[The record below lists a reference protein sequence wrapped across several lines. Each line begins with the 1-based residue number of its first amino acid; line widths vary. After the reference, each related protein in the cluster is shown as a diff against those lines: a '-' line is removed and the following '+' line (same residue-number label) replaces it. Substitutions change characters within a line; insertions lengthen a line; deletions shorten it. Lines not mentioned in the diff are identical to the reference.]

1 MGCVNAAQKLGI
13 VFNFSFFLYFS
24 KFEKIVQILNIFR
37 IKMFILL
44 KSNSKYILKK

>member
-1 MGCVNAAQKLGI
+1 MGCANAAQKIGI
-13 VFNFSFFLYFS
+13 VFKKKILYFP

-44 KSNSKYILKK
+44 KIKFKK